1 LEAGIKLCVN
11 AQFYDQKKTAAF
23 RTLTLL
29 PYYFTILVYI
39 FQKNRNISTAAGY
52 TMEPII
58 LASGS
63 LRRQEYFR
71 LLGLPFSIM
80 PAHIDEDN
88 SKNLE
93 PRKLAEDLAVRKVN
107 RVVELLAGRLP
118 LWIFAADTLIA
129 VDNAIFGKPA
139 DREDAQ
145 RMLETLRGRS
155 HEVITAMALLN
166 GRGKNTDCRSV
177 TSAVSFSSL
186 SEEELEWYLD
196 TGEWQGAAGA
206 YKIQGLASCF
216 ISRID
221 GSYSGI
227 VGLPMQEFYAMLK
240 DNGYSYGD

>member
-1 LEAGIKLCVN
+1 
-11 AQFYDQKKTAAF
+11 
-23 RTLTLL
+23 
-29 PYYFTILVYI
+29 
-39 FQKNRNISTAAGY
+39 
-52 TMEPII
+52 MEPII

-80 PAHIDEDN
+80 PAQLEETN
-88 SKNLE
+88 PNNLG
-93 PRKLAEDLAVRKVN
+93 PRELAEDLSVRKVN
-107 RVVELLAGRLP
+107 RIVEFLAGRLP

-129 VDNAIFGKPA
+129 VDGEIFGKPA
-139 DREDAQ
+139 DREDAV
-145 RMLETLRGRS
+145 RMLRSLRGRS

-166 GRGKNTDCRSV
+166 GKGKTTDCRSV
-177 TSAVSFSSL
+177 TSAVSFSPISD
-186 SEEELEWYLD
+186 EELEWYLN

-216 ISRID
+216 ISRIE

-240 DNGYSYGD
+240 DNGYPYGD